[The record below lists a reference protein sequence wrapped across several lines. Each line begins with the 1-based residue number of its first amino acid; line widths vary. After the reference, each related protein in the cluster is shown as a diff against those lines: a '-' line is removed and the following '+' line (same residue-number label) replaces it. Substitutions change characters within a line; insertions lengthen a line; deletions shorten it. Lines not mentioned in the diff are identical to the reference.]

1 MAPGKVSI
9 PIPYTSV
16 VGVRSLE
23 ALALETEAY
32 LPANEVITGNGKK
45 LEVGPQRLLALLPE
59 RGLVF

>member
-32 LPANEVITGNGKK
+32 LPANEVITGNGK